1 MIPPK
6 LLDFAVNFMCRPTK
20 LYRPT
25 VRVSVDEGCGQ
36 NNKMAFR
43 SEISYGDALRGRAHK
58 NQHKL
63 FIFILETLASK
74 WLRNA
79 IHLFKL
85 SNDNAVFS

>member
-20 LYRPT
+20 FYRPT

-36 NNKMAFR
+36 KNKMAFR
-43 SEISYGDALRGRAHK
+43 SKISYSDALRGRGHK

-74 WLRNA
+74 WLR
-79 IHLFKL
+79 IFVQLEQ
-85 SNDNAVFS
+85 